1 VDKSDSGLGR
11 EGRERS
17 ILRGGAEPCVHG
29 LLLGERLSSVH
40 EDMAEIRRRLER
52 LETVL
57 TRGMAVLL
65 ANLTGI
71 VLMLAKQFL
80 LG

>member
-1 VDKSDSGLGR
+1 MEARALDEHVYNKTATVSDQDQ
-11 EGRERS
+11 
-17 ILRGGAEPCVHG
+17 PCVHG
-29 LLLGERLSSVH
+29 LLLDERITSVH
-40 EDMAEIRRRLER
+40 TEIAEVRRRLER

-71 VLMLAKQFL
+71 VLMLAREFL
-80 LG
+80 SR